1 MLTKFDFCIKEYNKF
16 IIMNLLFKCLK
27 CEYDKIEKEKKGEKV
42 DENIGEL
49 TKKVHSYSWNKEKTK
64 FVFQEKKGK
73 ELKDVNLCEHF
84 SSIKFNFKTRYGF
97 FTLGWKI
104 EIMNVEVVCA
114 SENPP
119 KSIYFSDQTFSS
131 SHHDYEEYKEC
142 CGNIIIYSAHED
154 GPHCDKEEAL
164 KLQERIAE
172 QKKLMK
178 ELTEQHRKIQEETE
192 EMEKEERQRQEKE
205 EKKRRERENARRK
218 LQEGENKELDE
229 IIKRQEK
236 ENEELNNQ
244 IDIDISYI
252 DVQMSQM
259 ITASYITYSSMINFN
274 A

>member
-1 MLTKFDFCIKEYNKF
+1 
-16 IIMNLLFKCLK
+16 MNVLFKCFK
-27 CEYDKIEKEKKGEKV
+27 CESDKKEKGEIEKV
-42 DENIGEL
+42 I
-49 TKKVHSYSWNKEKTK
+49 HSYSRNKNNSYDPYKNK
-64 FVFQEKKGK
+64 
-73 ELKDVNLCEHF
+73 LCKHF
-84 SSIKFNFKTRYGF
+84 FSVKFNWKTRYGF
-97 FTLGWKI
+97 FTLGWKV
-104 EIMNVEVVCA
+104 EIFNVKVGC
-114 SENPP
+114 S
-119 KSIYFSDQTFSS
+119 KCKRTIDFDDQTFSS

-172 QKKLMK
+172 EKKLMK
-178 ELTEQHRKIQEETE
+178 EVTEQRRKIQEETE
-192 EMEKEERQRQEKE
+192 EMEKEERRRQERE

-218 LQEGENKELDE
+218 LQERENKELDE

-259 ITASYITYSSMINFN
+259 TTESDITYTAMINFN
-274 A
+274 AKKEINKNINFQVKA

>member
-1 MLTKFDFCIKEYNKF
+1 
-16 IIMNLLFKCLK
+16 MNLLFKCLK

-42 DENIGEL
+42 DEKKGEL

-64 FVFQEKKGK
+64 FVFQVKKDK
-73 ELKDVNLCEHF
+73 KLKDANLCEHF

-114 SENPP
+114 SEEPP

-164 KLQERIAE
+164 KIQERIAE

-178 ELTEQHRKIQEETE
+178 ELTEQHRKNQEETE
-192 EMEKEERQRQEKE
+192 EKEKEERKRKERE
-205 EKKRRERENARRK
+205 EKKKKNDSSQWHNIISKEQLFGYQFRRNPFQGKSILSKFDFKKHKMA
-218 LQEGENKELDE
+218 
-229 IIKRQEK
+229 I
-236 ENEELNNQ
+236 
-244 IDIDISYI
+244 
-252 DVQMSQM
+252 
-259 ITASYITYSSMINFN
+259 
-274 A
+274 